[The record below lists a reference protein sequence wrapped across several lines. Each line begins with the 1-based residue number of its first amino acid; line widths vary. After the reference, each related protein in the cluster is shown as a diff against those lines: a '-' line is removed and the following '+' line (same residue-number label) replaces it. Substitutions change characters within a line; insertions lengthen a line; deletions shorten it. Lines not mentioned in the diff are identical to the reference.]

1 MSSACIDA
9 TPSLDQG
16 SRIALVLPRHRLRE
30 WHRELLGYLGK
41 VREVSVFLDDRAP
54 PYPLAFRLWLRLE
67 QLVLSDCGVAR
78 PIVPE
83 KEWRPVS
90 ALGDTP
96 GQAVINLSECP
107 GPHLNALEIRYDGA
121 LDSRALLDRL
131 LSLTSPYLTVQRAG
145 GETPLAASRLAI
157 EDKFSLLRGLRT
169 AFARCISLVLRGI
182 ELAEA
187 GDAVPAKEAT
197 VAPRGSLP
205 AFASRMSAHKVSSAL
220 MKPFRHQDHWHVAL
234 RRGART
240 FKVVEDDG
248 GRFYAD
254 PFLKTWQGRTFLF
267 VEEYPYV
274 TRRGIISAA
283 EIVDDQLLAPPTPVL
298 ACPYHLSYPFVFE
311 HGGDVYMLP
320 ETSANRSLELYRAAE
335 FPWKWELKKVLM
347 EGAVFSDATPLFHDG
362 RWWIFVTA
370 DSIGTSTQDQL
381 SIFYSDS
388 LEGPWT
394 AHRANPVK
402 SDSRSSRPAGRLVQQ
417 NGRLFRPAQD
427 CDGSYGAGLVWFEIT
442 ELSPERFSE
451 RQIVTW
457 DARVELGATG
467 LHSLDQLGEL
477 HAIDFRRSI
486 GRGWLRSRVRTVA
499 PRSSGNIDACFSPTS
514 NHLQLDRLE
523 ARALVDVAAS
533 MHEIG

>member
-298 ACPYHLSYPFVFE
+298 ACPYHLFIPVR
-311 HGGDVYMLP
+311 V
-320 ETSANRSLELYRAAE
+320 RA
-335 FPWKWELKKVLM
+335 
-347 EGAVFSDATPLFHDG
+347 
-362 RWWIFVTA
+362 R
-370 DSIGTSTQDQL
+370 
-381 SIFYSDS
+381 
-388 LEGPWT
+388 
-394 AHRANPVK
+394 R
-402 SDSRSSRPAGRLVQQ
+402 GRLH
-417 NGRLFRPAQD
+417 A
-427 CDGSYGAGLVWFEIT
+427 AGD
-442 ELSPERFSE
+442 ERKSLPG
-451 RQIVTW
+451 IVP
-457 DARVELGATG
+457 
-467 LHSLDQLGEL
+467 
-477 HAIDFRRSI
+477 RR
-486 GRGWLRSRVRTVA
+486 
-499 PRSSGNIDACFSPTS
+499 
-514 NHLQLDRLE
+514 
-523 ARALVDVAAS
+523 
-533 MHEIG
+533 